1 MDIPSFAMFALAWV
15 ALAGEAL
22 AKRREAKRRVR
33 RALAGMTDT
42 PIVSIKDGDRVR
54 VTGVL
59 AVHRDTAT
67 SPVGWRACLGYR
79 LIVQVKGRLAADE
92 ERSGVLVREDCRPF
106 AIADGSG
113 RAIVEGPFLLG
124 IDDDAGWADLP
135 PAASSYLQEA
145 RVSLTNLLSH
155 RRHFQF
161 KETLLV
167 PGDRVSIVGRASVEI
182 DPAGASSGHRSL
194 PVLCRIRGDK
204 RYPVMIAKAEGPRG
218 S

>member
-1 MDIPSFAMFALAWV
+1 MDSSLFTFALALI
-15 ALAGEAL
+15 ALTSQVIG
-22 AKRREAKRRVR
+22 RRQEAKRRVR
-33 RALAGMTDT
+33 RALAAMTDT
-42 PIVSIKDGDRVR
+42 AIVNIKDGDRVR

-79 LIVQVKGRLAADE
+79 LIVQVKGSGSADD
-92 ERSGVLVREDCRPF
+92 ERSGVLMREDCRPF
-106 AIADGSG
+106 AVADGSG

-155 RRHFQF
+155 RRKFQF
-161 KETLLV
+161 KEMLLV
-167 PGDRVSIVGRASVEI
+167 PGDRVTIVGRASVEI

-194 PVLCRIRGDK
+194 PMLCRIRGDK
-204 RYPVMIAKAEGPRG
+204 KNPVMIAKAAG
-218 S
+218 SVGA